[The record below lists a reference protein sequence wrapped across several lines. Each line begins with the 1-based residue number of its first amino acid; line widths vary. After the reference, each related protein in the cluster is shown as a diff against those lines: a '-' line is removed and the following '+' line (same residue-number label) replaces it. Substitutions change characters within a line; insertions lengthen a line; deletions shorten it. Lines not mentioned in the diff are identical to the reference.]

1 MHRFALWRVRSYVR
15 PHVGRMAFMIVA
27 SLVATI
33 AAAAV
38 SLVTMAVIDG
48 PLARGDRPGLLPL
61 ALLALAFGIVEG
73 LLAFLRRFTL
83 AKVAVGIETEMRND
97 LYAHLQA
104 LDVGFHDRWQTGQL
118 LSRAIGDISVI
129 RRFIGYG
136 LTFLFI
142 NACTFVFVIFLLARM
157 HFWLA
162 MLTAVGFLPVIW
174 LSKQFNKSYG
184 AVSRLVQDQTGDL
197 TTMVEEGAQGVRVIK
212 AYGRRREMHGRFL
225 RGAGTVR
232 ASSIEMARLRARFF
246 GLLGQ
251 FPKLSQAAVLLGGA
265 VAVADGSLTIGGLV
279 AFLSLMVMLIWPVES
294 LGEIIAMG
302 EEAATATERVFEVL
316 DTQPAI
322 EEVADPA
329 PLPPG
334 ASAVRFD
341 DVSFAYPGSDTVVL
355 DGVNLEVRPGET
367 LALVGATGSGKTTLL
382 NLIPRLLDTTG
393 GGISIDGL
401 DIRDLSLSELRAR
414 VAVAFEEPNL
424 FSASV
429 RENVLLAGDH
439 VDDADLA
446 EALDVAQAKFVED
459 LPWGL
464 DTRVGEQGLSLSGGQ
479 RQRVALARA
488 VVGRPGVLVLDDPLS
503 ALDVRTEE
511 RVHAELHR
519 VLGGV
524 TAIIAVHRPS
534 TVALADRV
542 AFLHDGKIAAV
553 GTHRDL
559 LATNPEYAAV
569 IGETHEEVLNETVLG
584 EPGLDETALDDA
596 VLADVGREEVA

>member
-15 PHVGRMAFMIVA
+15 PHVGRMVFMIVA
-27 SLVATI
+27 SLVATA

-38 SLVTMAVIDG
+38 SLVTKAVIDG

-61 ALLALAFGIVEG
+61 ALLALGLGTFEG
-73 LLAFLRRFTL
+73 VLAFLRRYTL

-97 LYAHLQA
+97 LYEHLQA

-118 LSRAIGDISVI
+118 LSRAVGDISVI

-184 AVSRLVQDQTGDL
+184 SVSRLVQDQTGDL

-212 AYGRRREMHGRFL
+212 AYGRRREMHQRFL

-246 GLLGQ
+246 GMLGQ

-302 EEAATATERVFEVL
+302 EEASTAAERIFEVL
-316 DTQPAI
+316 DTAPAI
-322 EEVADPA
+322 AEIADPV

-334 ASAVRFD
+334 ASSVRFEN
-341 DVSFAYPGSDTVVL
+341 VSFAYPGSAANVL
-355 DGVNLEVRPGET
+355 GGVDLEVRPGET

-382 NLIPRLLDTTG
+382 NLIPRLLDVTG
-393 GGISIDGL
+393 GRITIDGL
-401 DIRDLSLSELRAR
+401 DVRDLSLAELRAR

-439 VDDADLA
+439 VGQSDLD
-446 EALDVAQAKFVED
+446 EALEVAQAKFVHD

-519 VLGGV
+519 VLRDV

-542 AFLHDGKIAAV
+542 AFLHEGRIAAV
-553 GTHRDL
+553 GTHREL
-559 LATNPEYAAV
+559 LATNDEYAAV
-569 IGETHEEVLNETVLG
+569 IGEVHEDV
-584 EPGLDETALDDA
+584 LDET
-596 VLADVGREEVA
+596 VLADVAGEEVA